1 METEEE
7 AQMSDIQDSNNDAV
21 DCQDNDPCAEYE
33 KQLSI
38 EKDKYVRLYAEFENY
53 RRRTKNEINDIMSNA
68 EYKVLLKILPI
79 VDDIERITVNSPEV
93 EGINI
98 VFNNVKNVLKQ
109 VGVEEINTNKGDVF
123 DDSMHEAITTQ
134 LINDSSLDGKIVNV
148 IEKGYKINDKVLR
161 FVKVIIGEYK
171 EV

>member
-68 EYKVLLKILPI
+68 EYKV
-79 VDDIERITVNSPEV
+79 
-93 EGINI
+93 
-98 VFNNVKNVLKQ
+98 
-109 VGVEEINTNKGDVF
+109 
-123 DDSMHEAITTQ
+123 
-134 LINDSSLDGKIVNV
+134 
-148 IEKGYKINDKVLR
+148 
-161 FVKVIIGEYK
+161 
-171 EV
+171 